1 MQAGSNLAETQGTGG
16 ADALR
21 RTPRRPYRHK
31 IRTLAHVNLDT
42 AHGAVL
48 RDLNEFGFA
57 RQAVTPLTPDQQ
69 VQVRFELPAPR
80 VHIEAAGRVVWTDS
94 WGQAGVQFLNLPP
107 RSQRLLKEWIL
118 TQILSAAYL
127 FAPGES
133 VAVDGNRAEGANELL
148 FSASPR
154 PAISIEPLEVRL
166 PPPDARPRRV
176 RLLWCPVPISLA
188 ALAKL
193 VDGLVVLCSVLLFT
207 VISMVMTSVLPTWL
221 VTLAL
226 TTGVTAIFGTLY
238 WFLFAVWFRSTP
250 GEHLANLACSE
261 RRNEL
266 GGVEDQARFR

>member
-1 MQAGSNLAETQGTGG
+1 MQAGSNLAETKGTGS
-16 ADALR
+16 ANTLR
-21 RTPRRPYRHK
+21 RNPQRPYRHK
-31 IRTLAHVNLDT
+31 IRTLSRVNLDT
-42 AHGAVL
+42 SHGAVL
-48 RDLNEFGFA
+48 RDLNEFGIA
-57 RQAVTPLTPDQQ
+57 MQAVTPLASDQQ
-69 VQVRFELPAPR
+69 VHVRFELPAPR

-94 WGQAGVQFLNLPP
+94 WGQAGVQFLDLPP
-107 RSQRLLKEWIL
+107 RSQRLLKEWIF

-154 PAISIEPLEVRL
+154 PAISVERLENRL
-166 PPPDARPRRV
+166 PPPAVRPRRV

-193 VDGLVVLCSVLLFT
+193 VDGLVVLCAVLLFT
-207 VISMVMTSVLPTWL
+207 VISMVMTSVLSAWL

-226 TTGVTAIFGTLY
+226 TTVVAAIFGTLY

-250 GEHLANLACSE
+250 GQRLANLACSE
-261 RRNEL
+261 RGISGE
-266 GGVEDQARFR
+266 EDQARFR